1 MIQEQSTPS
10 FDLDGNVVSFYNIV
24 CLAVIISGLF
34 TNGNLQSGPNQQ
46 YMRNDGRGPPKRK
59 IGMVGTTYRPSG
71 KLRSIQSSSE
81 LLQTHIL
88 LDDVVIFPYNIP
100 HQAMLVVE
108 LKKLADLL
116 ERINV
121 RPDLVKQARKWADTV
136 DKAIWKYG
144 VVSTEEWGKVFAYE
158 VDGSLSAFTLSY
170 CHSYTVTPLQDMG
183 E

>member
-1 MIQEQSTPS
+1 M
-10 FDLDGNVVSFYNIV
+10 
-24 CLAVIISGLF
+24 VISRAARTSNTCETMAEVLRKGKLGWLGQLTVLQVGL
-34 TNGNLQSGPNQQ
+34 
-46 YMRNDGRGPPKRK
+46 RK
-59 IGMVGTTYRPSG
+59 I
-71 KLRSIQSSSE
+71 QSCSE
-81 LLQTHIL
+81 LLQTRIL

-121 RPDLVKQARKWADTV
+121 RPDLVKQAREWADTV

-158 VDGSLSAFTLSY
+158 VDGSLSSFTLSY
-170 CHSYTVTPLQDMG
+170 CHSYTVLCRIWG
-183 E
+183 SSYARR